1 MNAEYTLHRTPS
13 RDGATEDQPLHA
25 RFSPRGTV
33 STDQLIDSIV
43 AGSTFTR
50 GDLKGA
56 LQLFSDG
63 MSDKLKEG
71 FNVELDGFGFYSL
84 SLESRPV
91 QTPEEIRSQ
100 SVSFHHVTFR
110 NSKTLTAKLSNI
122 HFSRKENVTISPL
135 TPEQRRERVITYLQN
150 NPTSGLS
157 RRMYSELTGCTRY
170 KALKELDELV
180 TEGLLVCLGRGNV
193 MLYAIKH
200 T

>member
-1 MNAEYTLHRTPS
+1 MRIEYELKLGFKDVMFRPKRSTLKS
-13 RDGATEDQPLHA
+13 RSQ
-25 RFSPRGTV
+25 V
-33 STDQLIDSIV
+33 
-43 AGSTFTR
+43 
-50 GDLKGA
+50 
-56 LQLFSDG
+56 
-63 MSDKLKEG
+63 
-71 FNVELDGFGFYSL
+71 
-84 SLESRPV
+84 SLER
-91 QTPEEIRSQ
+91 E
-100 SVSFHHVTFR
+100 FTFR

-135 TPEQRRERVITYLQN
+135 TPEQRRERVIAYLQN